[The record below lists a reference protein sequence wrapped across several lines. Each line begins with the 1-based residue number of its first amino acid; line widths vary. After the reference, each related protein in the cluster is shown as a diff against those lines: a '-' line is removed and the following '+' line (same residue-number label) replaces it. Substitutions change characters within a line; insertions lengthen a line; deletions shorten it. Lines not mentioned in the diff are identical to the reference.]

1 MNKTITNG
9 SNLPAVFSYGEN
21 KKVTIITIEDQPW
34 FIAKDVCTVLG
45 LTHAKNAVKVL
56 DADERNI
63 ITSVDSKG
71 RRCLMLAVNESG
83 LYNLIFRSNKTE
95 AKLFRKWV
103 TNEVLP
109 ALRKTGSYQAP
120 VVKEVKAL
128 PVVPEIFEQ
137 KRQEFRKNVSIII
150 INGTVYYKSFDLSK
164 IIHKG
169 SKGGLLKQSY
179 LALTITKALKEGD
192 AITIRN
198 GQNHDVYW
206 INYFAVKEILENSKT
221 REGML
226 LYLALFETGNNLTAP
241 VLPQSTIQT
250 VTRKLLKGDSIC
262 AS

>member
-1 MNKTITNG
+1 MRHNEQKG
-9 SNLPAVFSYGEN
+9 SNLPVEFTFSETN
-21 KKVTIITIEDQPW
+21 KVRIVNNNQPW
-34 FIAKDVCTVLG
+34 FAAIDVCNSLG
-45 LTHAKNAVKVL
+45 LKNPTDVVKKL
-56 DADERNI
+56 DDDERAKFNL
-63 ITSVDSKG
+63 G
-71 RRCLMLAVNESG
+71 RQGRTWFVNESG

-250 VTRKLLKGDSIC
+250 VTRKLLKGGDDVHNN
-262 AS
+262 